1 LTKNGATTLQI
12 LFKKKEFA
20 YLGTNI
26 YLWAQLVVIS
36 DIQYLKFKKSLVR
49 RGITTS
55 LNKQKVWMAVLQ
67 KTGICSF

>member
-1 LTKNGATTLQI
+1 
-12 LFKKKEFA
+12 
-20 YLGTNI
+20 
-26 YLWAQLVVIS
+26 VVIS

>member
-1 LTKNGATTLQI
+1 MKNGTTTLQI

-26 YLWAQLVVIS
+26 HLGVQLVLIS
-36 DIQYLKFKKSLVR
+36 DIQYLQFNKSLVR
-49 RGITTS
+49 RGITTT
-55 LNKQKVWMAVLQ
+55 LIKQKVWMAVLQ